1 MNIVRPE
8 LLDIVVNYLNEG
20 KNVALIAPYGFGK
33 TTFLKMLLRYLKS
46 VYIEYPNNSK
56 IFLERLTYKK
66 ADNYMD
72 LIEFLKRRNKKFVIL
87 IDNFHIASKNIVFIV
102 KELLSHYKFVV
113 ASEKDLPDD
122 LRKFFVIIKI
132 NRPLYDKKSGRRII
146 FNISMYKKEF
156 FIKILFYFSSFAY
169 FLLSIRY
176 YFLHRN
182 FMLFIVLSC
191 FAYSLLFI
199 TRISRNIFGK

>member
-1 MNIVRPE
+1 MDAIRPE
-8 LLDIVVNYLNEG
+8 LLDIVVNYLDEG
-20 KNVALIAPYGFGK
+20 KNVAIIAPYGFGK
-33 TTFLKMLLRYLKS
+33 TTFLKMLSKYVKS

-56 IFLERLTYKK
+56 IFLEKLAHTK

-72 LIEFLKRRNKKFVIL
+72 LIELLKMRNKKFTIL
-87 IDNFHIASKNIVFIV
+87 IDNFHIASKNVIFIV
-102 KELLSHYKFVV
+102 KELVSHYKFVI

-122 LRKFFVIIKI
+122 LKEFFVIIKI
-132 NRPLYDKKSGRRII
+132 NKPLYNRKFGKKTISSI
-146 FNISMYKKEF
+146 FIYKRKSF
-156 FIKILFYFSSFAY
+156 FKILFYFSSFAY

-182 FMLFIVLSC
+182 FMLFIILSC

-199 TRISRNIFGK
+199 SRISRNLFGR